1 VTSGHGDLDR
11 FWDDGDVSTPV
22 VDLVAELEL
31 LIDALNQASV
41 PYALCGGLALAIHGH
56 PRATKDIDLLV
67 PAESVENAL
76 RAAAHA
82 GFTLRAGPIPLGV
95 KTPTPQTLF
104 RATKVSAGSHV
115 TTDVLEVSP
124 SYAPA
129 WELREQIDWRGRRL
143 SLLSRSGL
151 IAMKRLS
158 LRTKDQSDVVTLEE
172 HDEEA

>member
-1 VTSGHGDLDR
+1 MTA
-11 FWDDGDVSTPV
+11 PV
-22 VDLVAELEL
+22 IDLVAELEL
-31 LIDALNQASV
+31 LVDALNQASV

-67 PAESVENAL
+67 PAEAVENAL
-76 RAAAHA
+76 RAAARA

-104 RATKVSAGSHV
+104 RATKVSAGSHI
-115 TTDVLEVSP
+115 TTDVLEVSA
-124 SYAPA
+124 SYGAA
-129 WELREQIDWRGRRL
+129 WALREVIDWRGRRL

-158 LRTKDQSDVVTLEE
+158 SRTKDQSDVVTLEQRE
-172 HDEEA
+172 DEEA